1 MRFSI
6 VRKNLTIFIVNRF
19 YNNWVRMESIGRK
32 EELRRT
38 LEPQENLVVFLDELP
53 DAVEKLDE
61 IASWASGQTP
71 QQPYKEA

>member
-1 MRFSI
+1 
-6 VRKNLTIFIVNRF
+6 
-19 YNNWVRMESIGRK
+19 MEYIGRK

-53 DAVEKLDE
+53 DAVEKLDD
-61 IASWASGQTP
+61 IAARASGQTP

>member
-1 MRFSI
+1 
-6 VRKNLTIFIVNRF
+6 
-19 YNNWVRMESIGRK
+19 MESIGRK

-38 LEPQENLVVFLDELP
+38 VEPQENLVVFLDELP

>member
-1 MRFSI
+1 
-6 VRKNLTIFIVNRF
+6 
-19 YNNWVRMESIGRK
+19 MESIGRK
-32 EELRRT
+32 DELRRT

-71 QQPYKEA
+71 PQQPYKEA

>member
-1 MRFSI
+1 
-6 VRKNLTIFIVNRF
+6 
-19 YNNWVRMESIGRK
+19 MEFIGRK

-71 QQPYKEA
+71 PPSNLIRKHNVATGKVPKCPV

>member
-1 MRFSI
+1 
-6 VRKNLTIFIVNRF
+6 
-19 YNNWVRMESIGRK
+19 MESIGRK

-61 IASWASGQTP
+61 IASWASDQTP